1 MLSRSSR
8 NQIDILREAAQHIG
22 NFDAI
27 VEAVRDSDAR
37 FVLIGEA
44 SHGTHDF
51 YAIRAAITR
60 RLIQECGFSAVVG
73 EADWPHAYR
82 VNRYINLLGSDNTAE
97 EALRGFERFPQ
108 WMWRNQDVVEFV
120 NWLRDWNGSVGDDRD
135 RCGFYGMDL
144 YSLFDSVA
152 EVVSY
157 LEKVDPE
164 AARKAKER
172 YACFEGYN
180 EDTQAYGYAAHFN
193 LDESCEQGVI
203 QQLLEM
209 QRNGAS
215 LNPAEDGRLAADEF
229 FRAEQNAR
237 LVKNAEEYYRSMFG
251 GRVSSWNMRDQ
262 HMAETLENLC
272 EHLTAWNRRPARMVV
287 WAHNSHLGDCS
298 ATQMAR
304 MGEFNVGQLVRER
317 YQQQAVLVGF
327 TTYTGSV
334 TAARDWDGDAERR
347 NVRKALNGSY
357 EELLH
362 RVGKPSFLLNFRD
375 QSTEMKAAINVLQ
388 EERLERAIGVIYRP
402 ESERLSHYFDA
413 NLTKQFDVV
422 MHLDETSALVP
433 LEKSPQWHAGE
444 PPETYPFAV

>member
-1 MLSRSSR
+1 
-8 NQIDILREAAQHIG
+8 
-22 NFDAI
+22 
-27 VEAVRDSDAR
+27 
-37 FVLIGEA
+37 
-44 SHGTHDF
+44 
-51 YAIRAAITR
+51 
-60 RLIQECGFSAVVG
+60 
-73 EADWPHAYR
+73 
-82 VNRYINLLGSDNTAE
+82 
-97 EALRGFERFPQ
+97 
-108 WMWRNQDVVEFV
+108 
-120 NWLRDWNGSVGDDRD
+120 
-135 RCGFYGMDL
+135 
-144 YSLFDSVA
+144 
-152 EVVSY
+152 
-157 LEKVDPE
+157 
-164 AARKAKER
+164 
-172 YACFEGYN
+172 
-180 EDTQAYGYAAHFN
+180 
-193 LDESCEQGVI
+193 
-203 QQLLEM
+203 
-209 QRNGAS
+209 
-215 LNPAEDGRLAADEF
+215 
-229 FRAEQNAR
+229 
-237 LVKNAEEYYRSMFG
+237 
-251 GRVSSWNMRDQ
+251 
-262 HMAETLENLC
+262 
-272 EHLTAWNRRPARMVV
+272 MVV